1 MEISQEIALELQLK
15 TNLQTILQKFSENY
29 SPMLQGDDYKKNM
42 GIMINVLNRLLEDIE
57 GMYEEM
63 L

>member
-15 TNLQTILQKFSENY
+15 TNLQIILQKFSENY
-29 SPMLQGDDYKKNM
+29 SPTLQGDDYKKNM
-42 GIMINVLNRLLEDIE
+42 GIMINVLNRLVEDIE

-63 L
+63 F